1 MTKKDYINFANMII
15 NLLDDEQNT
24 DLLTINN
31 TVDEMTNIFENDNSN
46 FNTILFHNYIN
57 NKATRKLERL

>member
-1 MTKKDYINFANMII
+1 MTKKDYINFADMII